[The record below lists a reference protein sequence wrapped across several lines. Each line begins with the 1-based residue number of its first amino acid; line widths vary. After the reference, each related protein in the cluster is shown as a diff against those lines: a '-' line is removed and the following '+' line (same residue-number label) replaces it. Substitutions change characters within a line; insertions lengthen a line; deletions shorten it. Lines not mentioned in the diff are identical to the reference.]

1 MSDTNCDCC
10 GMQHGIEGH
19 GDRVCADLSDLR
31 AENERLRSLLREWFY
46 AIDALQDTSVM
57 SSIPKKMA
65 RIKECEQ
72 AARAALSGEA
82 PDGSR

>member
-1 MSDTNCDCC
+1 MRHTCEFPEKGVDPNAC
-10 GMQHGIEGH
+10 HA
-19 GDRVCADLSDLR
+19 CAIQTLVSYR